1 MPLPDDTVSRFVA
14 MGGVVMIPL
23 LAVGGALWYLLVLR
37 GLSLRRGVSGTAS
50 AALYKASTGTQP
62 TGGVIGGAISE
73 ILAHRSSRGI
83 EAAELERIL
92 QLRRQRIDRYSRV
105 ILAFVA
111 AAPLLGLL
119 GTVSG
124 MIETFHALTE
134 MALVSETGGISGG
147 ISEALVTTQ
156 MGLAIA
162 IPGMVVA
169 RVLEG
174 RARRLRR
181 DLDELATV
189 SQAAL
194 ARAGEG
200 AP

>member
-1 MPLPDDTVSRFVA
+1 MPLLDDTVTRFAA

-37 GLSLRRGVSGTAS
+37 GLSLCRGFSGTAS
-50 AALYKASTGTQP
+50 VALGKATSGAP
-62 TGGVIGGAISE
+62 PGGGVVGGAIGE
-73 ILAHRSSRGI
+73 ILAHRSPRGI

-92 QLRRQRIDRYSRV
+92 QARRQRTERYGRV

-134 MALVSETGGISGG
+134 MALVSESGGISGG

-156 MGLAIA
+156 VGLAIA
-162 IPGMVVA
+162 IPAMIVA

-189 SQAAL
+189 SQALL
-194 ARAGEG
+194 ARDSGG
-200 AP
+200 TP